1 MPTVL
6 ITGANR
12 GLGLEFCRQYVRDGW
27 DVVACCRNPDT
38 SRALAELDRSRE
50 QLTIWQLD
58 VSNRVQIDNLA
69 SQLKG
74 RPIDILVNNAGVY
87 GDTPKTAFGRI
98 DYARWEEVLR
108 INTLAPV
115 KLTEAFTD
123 HLRAGQG
130 RLTVA
135 VTSLMGSMGDN
146 SSGGAILYRSS
157 KAALNAAMRSLSF
170 DLRGYG
176 IGVLILHPGWV
187 KTDMGGT
194 NAPLSVEESVAG
206 MRDVIGRFDP
216 SLSGQFLNFRGQ
228 VQPW

>member
-12 GLGLEFCRQYVRDGW
+12 GLGLEFCRQYLHDGW
-27 DVVACCRNPDT
+27 EVLACCRKPET
-38 SRALAELDRSRE
+38 SKALTLLGKSWQ
-50 QLTIWQLD
+50 QLHILQLD
-58 VSNRVQIDNLA
+58 VLDRTQIDTLA
-69 SQLKG
+69 AQLKG
-74 RPIDILVNNAGVY
+74 TAVDVLINNAGVY

-98 DYARWEEVLR
+98 DYPCWEDVLR

-115 KLTEAFTD
+115 KLTEAFVD
-123 HLRAGQG
+123 HLRAGRM

-157 KAALNAAMRSLSF
+157 KAALNAAMKSLSF
-170 DLRGYG
+170 DLRGLG

-187 KTDMGGT
+187 KTDMGGS
-194 NAPLSVEESVAG
+194 NAPLGVEESVSG
-206 MRDVIGRFDP
+206 MRDVIERHEP
-216 SLSGQFLNFRGQ
+216 SLSGQFLNFRGEI
-228 VQPW
+228 QPW

>member
-27 DVVACCRNPDT
+27 KVVACCRNPDT
-38 SRALAELDRSRE
+38 SRALMELDKSR
-50 QLTIWQLD
+50 QHLTVWRLD
-58 VSNRVQIDNLA
+58 VGDLAQIDDLA

-74 RPIDILVNNAGVY
+74 QPIDILINNAGVY

-123 HLRAGQG
+123 HLRAGHS

-157 KAALNAAMRSLSF
+157 KAALNAAMKSLSF
-170 DLRGYG
+170 DLRAFG

-194 NAPLSVEESVAG
+194 NAPLGVEESVAG
-206 MRDVIGRFDP
+206 MRHVIDQFDP
-216 SLSGQFLNFRGQ
+216 SLSGQFLNFRGE

>member
-12 GLGLEFCRQYVRDGW
+12 GLGLELCRQYARDGW

-38 SRALAELDRSRE
+38 SRALAELEKSRQE
-50 QLTIWQLD
+50 ITISRLD
-58 VSNRVQIDNLA
+58 VSDRAQIDHLA
-69 SQLKG
+69 SQLRG
-74 RPIDILVNNAGVY
+74 RPIDVLINNAGVY

-115 KLTEAFTD
+115 KLTEAFID
-123 HLRAGQG
+123 HLRAGQQ

-157 KAALNAAMRSLSF
+157 KAALNAAMKSLSF
-170 DLRGYG
+170 DLRGFG

-194 NAPLSVEESVAG
+194 NAPLSVEESVSG
-206 MRDVIGRFDP
+206 MRNVIERFDP
-216 SLSGQFLNFRGQ
+216 SLSGQFLNFRGD

>member
-12 GLGLEFCRQYVRDGW
+12 GLGLEFCRQYVGDGW

-69 SQLKG
+69 SQLRG

-123 HLRAGQG
+123 HLRAGHG

-206 MRDVIGRFDP
+206 MRNVIGRFDP